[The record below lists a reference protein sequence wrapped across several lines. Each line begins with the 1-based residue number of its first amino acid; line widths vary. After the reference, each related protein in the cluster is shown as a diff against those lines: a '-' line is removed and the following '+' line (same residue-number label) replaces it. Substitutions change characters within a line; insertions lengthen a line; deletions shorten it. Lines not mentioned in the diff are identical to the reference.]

1 MTSGLKNRGRK
12 REDVEDRRRAVEEF
26 SGARLDCISLYSF
39 DPLLAGK
46 NIENMIGSV
55 QVPLGFVGPIL
66 VNGDNAKG
74 EFLVPMATTEGA
86 LVASVNRG
94 CSVVTASGGA
104 SAVVVKEEMTRA
116 PVFRVRD
123 VRHGV
128 EVVKWVESHIDDI
141 AAEAQKTTKHG
152 RLLDIK
158 PFTAGR
164 SLFLRFSYDTG
175 DAMGMNMT
183 TLATEVAS
191 RFVEKKTGAV
201 LVSVSGNMCVDKKP
215 SAVNYLMGRGR
226 MVLADVTVP
235 AALVKEELHATPE
248 IVQEAGYRK
257 NSVGS
262 GLALS
267 YGFNAH
273 MANVLAAIF
282 IATGQDAAQ
291 VVEGSMGMTTCEI
304 VDGDLYISVRIPSLE
319 IGTVGGGTRLPC
331 QNEALSVM
339 DCSGTGRA
347 RKFAEIIGAVILAA
361 ELSTLAA
368 EASGELANAHGR
380 LGR

>member
-1 MTSGLKNRGRK
+1 
-12 REDVEDRRRAVEEF
+12 
-26 SGARLDCISLYSF
+26 
-39 DPLLAGK
+39 
-46 NIENMIGSV
+46 
-55 QVPLGFVGPIL
+55 
-66 VNGDNAKG
+66 
-74 EFLVPMATTEGA
+74 
-86 LVASVNRG
+86 
-94 CSVVTASGGA
+94 
-104 SAVVVKEEMTRA
+104 
-116 PVFRVRD
+116 
-123 VRHGV
+123 
-128 EVVKWVESHIDDI
+128 
-141 AAEAQKTTKHG
+141 
-152 RLLDIK
+152 
-158 PFTAGR
+158 
-164 SLFLRFSYDTG
+164 
-175 DAMGMNMT
+175 
-183 TLATEVAS
+183 
-191 RFVEKKTGAV
+191 
-201 LVSVSGNMCVDKKP
+201 
-215 SAVNYLMGRGR
+215 
-226 MVLADVTVP
+226 
-235 AALVKEELHATPE
+235 LVKEKLHATPE

-291 VVEGSMGMTTCEI
+291 VVEGSMGMTTCEV

-339 DCSGTGRA
+339 DCLGTGRA

>member
-1 MTSGLKNRGRK
+1 MTSGLKNRGRDRK
-12 REDVEDRRRAVEEF
+12 DVEERRRAIEAF
-26 SGARLDCISLYSF
+26 SGAKLDCISSYSF
-39 DPLLAGK
+39 DPLSAGK

-66 VNGDNAKG
+66 VNGDHARG

-94 CSVVTASGGA
+94 CSVVTGSGGA
-104 SAVVVKEEMTRA
+104 NVVVVKEEMTRA
-116 PVFRVRD
+116 PVFRVKD
-123 VRHGV
+123 IRHGE
-128 EVVKWVESHIDDI
+128 EVVKWVEGHIDEI

-152 RLLDIK
+152 RLLNIK
-158 PFTAGR
+158 PFAAGR
-164 SLFLRFSYDTG
+164 SLFLRFSFDTG
-175 DAMGMNMT
+175 DAMGMNMA
-183 TLATEVAS
+183 TLATETAS
-191 RFVEKKTGAV
+191 RFVERKTGAV
-201 LVSVSGNMCVDKKP
+201 LVSVSGNLCVDKKA

-235 AALVKEELHATPE
+235 AALVKDKLHTMPE
-248 IVQEAGYRK
+248 VVQEAGYRK

-273 MANVLAAIF
+273 MANVLAAVF

-291 VVEGSMGMTTCEI
+291 VVEGSMGMTTCEV

-319 IGTVGGGTRLPC
+319 IGTVGGGTKLPC
-331 QNEALSVM
+331 QSEALSMM
-339 DCSGTGRA
+339 DCLGTGKA
-347 RKFAEIIGAVILAA
+347 RKFAEIIGAVVLAA

-368 EASGELANAHGR
+368 EASGELASAHGR